1 MSVITLYHG
10 SNQIVERPELGKG
23 KAYNDYGQG
32 FYCTAHR
39 ALACEWASKNKG
51 IDGFVNEYEL
61 DVAGLA
67 ELDLTQ
73 YSILHW
79 MTMLVQHRTFA
90 LTNEISKNAKEYLI
104 NHFSIDTSGYDIIS
118 GYRADDSYFSFAGDF
133 LNNTISVQH
142 LARAMT
148 LGELGV
154 QHVLV
159 SEKAFGQLRFICAD
173 AVGNGEYYLRYIK
186 RDRKAREKYKESK
199 TGLNIG
205 KDDVFILDLIR
216 GNVNYGD
223 IRL

>member
-1 MSVITLYHG
+1 MSMMTLYHG
-10 SNQIVERPELGKG
+10 SDKIVERPALGKG

-32 FYCTAHR
+32 FYCTTHR
-39 ALACEWASKNKG
+39 ELACEWASKNSG

-61 DVAGLA
+61 DVTGLA

-79 MTMLVQHRTFA
+79 MAMLVRHRTFT
-90 LTNEISKNAKEYLI
+90 LTSEISKEAKDYLI
-104 NHFSIDTSGYDIIS
+104 GNFSIDTSGYDIIS

-148 LGELGV
+148 LGKLGI

-159 SEKAFGQLRFICAD
+159 SEKAFGQLEFVRAD
-173 AVGNGEYYLRYIK
+173 VASSKDYYPLYIK
-186 RDRKAREKYKESK
+186 RDRAAREQYKKSK
-199 TGLNIG
+199 TDLRISR
-205 KDDVFILDLIR
+205 DDVFILDLIR
-216 GNVNYGD
+216 GNVDYGD